1 MAIVLWDGVLLAAGL
16 MLLFAGGE
24 GLVRGSVAIAGRLRI
39 SRMIVGMVI
48 VGFGTSTPELV
59 VSLQAA
65 LANSPEISIGN
76 VVGSNIANVLLILG
90 MSALVY
96 PILNSDTSIRREASV
111 MLAVSAGLVALLLT
125 GSISRLA
132 GAGMLVLLAGYLF
145 LTYRIER
152 RRRESAFAHEAD
164 EMADIHMAPAMAAG
178 AALAGLVMLML
189 GARFLVDGATGI
201 ARGFGV
207 SEALIGLTIVA
218 VGTSLPELATS
229 LIAAWRKHADVALA
243 NIIGSNIFNV
253 LAILGITALIT
264 PVPVASRFAWLD
276 GPLMLA
282 TAVALT
288 VMLFLASRLGRFTGL
303 AMLAA
308 YVACVYVQS
317 VAA

>member
-1 MAIVLWDGVLLAAGL
+1 VLWDSVLVAAGL
-16 MLLFAGGE
+16 ILLFAGGE

-48 VGFGTSTPELV
+48 VGFGTSTPELL

-65 LANSPEISIGN
+65 LAGSPEISIGN
-76 VVGSNIANVLLILG
+76 VVGSNIANVLLIIGL
-90 MSALVY
+90 SALVY
-96 PILNSDTSIRREASV
+96 PILNNDTSIRREACV
-111 MLAVSAGLVALLLT
+111 MLAVSAALVALLLT
-125 GSISRLA
+125 GSVSRLA
-132 GAGMLVLLAGYLF
+132 GGVMLALLAGYLF
-145 LTYRIER
+145 VTYRIES
-152 RRRESAFAHEAD
+152 RRRESAFTHEAD
-164 EMADIHMAPAMAAG
+164 EVADIHMAPAMAAG

-189 GARFLVDGATGI
+189 GAHFLVDGATGI

-243 NIIGSNIFNV
+243 NIIGSNIFNI
-253 LAILGITALIT
+253 LAILGITALVT

-276 GPLMLA
+276 GPLMLV
-282 TAVALT
+282 TALT
-288 VMLFLASRLGRFTGL
+288 LTVLLFTVRQVGRFTGL

-308 YVACVYVQS
+308 YAACIIVQA